1 MATYTISINER
12 TNAGKSLLAYL
23 RSLSVI
29 VNDVPEEQK
38 FNKTTLKAMEEHRQ
52 GKGTLYETFEDFLE
66 DIKDL

>member
-1 MATYTISINER
+1 M
-12 TNAGKSLLAYL
+12 
-23 RSLSVI
+23 I